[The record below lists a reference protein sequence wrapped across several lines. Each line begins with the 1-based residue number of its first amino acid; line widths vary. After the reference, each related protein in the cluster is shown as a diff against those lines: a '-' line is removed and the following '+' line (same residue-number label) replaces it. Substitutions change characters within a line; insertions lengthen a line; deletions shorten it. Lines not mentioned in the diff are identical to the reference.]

1 MGKFMEHATSVMK
14 QYADKVAF
22 LNEKREMTHGELDRE
37 SGQIYAWLKK
47 QGIGREDFVQIVL
60 PRGPECIAALM
71 GVLRAGAAFL
81 ISEKGYPEKRIE
93 FMRRDAGAKIVL
105 EEDTYRQILR
115 EEEPLPGYEETSP
128 HDAAFACYTS
138 GSTGTPKGIL
148 HEYGTLDLMQHTVP
162 LETSYGDNPH
172 MLVTSMSFILSFVD
186 IVNAFHYLRPMYIVS
201 SEMLRDVTAMSRLME
216 EKQAYSSTMSPSY
229 WRLCNKPGLPL
240 KKVIVAGEPA
250 RGIYHEGENLVI
262 RNFYS
267 LTEAAC
273 CILGMELD
281 RPYEDAP
288 LGMPIIDAL
297 DVHLE
302 NPDGSRVEG
311 PGEGELCLNNTY
323 MRCYINLPEKTQE
336 IIRNG
341 VFHTGDI
348 ARRMED
354 GTYFLIG
361 RKDDM
366 FKINGNRVEPGEI
379 EGAVQKITGLKT
391 VVAKGF
397 DVEGRSF
404 ICLYYLRSEA
414 VERNLL
420 DGENLKAD
428 ISALSEMLPRYM
440 LPTYYI
446 PLEKMPLNDSGK
458 IARRL
463 LSAPELKDVAGE

>member
-1 MGKFMEHATSVMK
+1 
-14 QYADKVAF
+14 
-22 LNEKREMTHGELDRE
+22 
-37 SGQIYAWLKK
+37 
-47 QGIGREDFVQIVL
+47 
-60 PRGPECIAALM
+60 
-71 GVLRAGAAFL
+71 
-81 ISEKGYPEKRIE
+81 
-93 FMRRDAGAKIVL
+93 
-105 EEDTYRQILR
+105 
-115 EEEPLPGYEETSP
+115 
-128 HDAAFACYTS
+128 
-138 GSTGTPKGIL
+138 
-148 HEYGTLDLMQHTVP
+148 
-162 LETSYGDNPH
+162 
-172 MLVTSMSFILSFVD
+172 
-186 IVNAFHYLRPMYIVS
+186 MYIVS

-302 NPDGSRVEG
+302 NPDGSRVED
-311 PGEGELCLNNTY
+311 PGERELCLNNTY

-463 LSAPELKDVAGE
+463 LSAPELKDVAGEYVPPANEAEQEISEMMAEILGAEKIGAESDFYQMGGDSLRSIRLIALAGKHGYRISANDLYYARTPRALALLCQKDNTDIEEKNRKAQEKDMPLLQIQTFWQDKLVPEQMNSPLAVIKKLLRIKDGTDPDKLRTAVDKVYQHHPILLTRLVNLGASALPQPADEKYVQRYDPGMYVPTDDIRLSEDELISS